1 MFGGILSE
9 VLILTALNDGEEGLA
24 MTIERFGLVETLDTT
39 VEPALGQSQ
48 GVLGILIV
56 ALARRTLIERH
67 HDIGTDDT
75 LGIHH
80 VLRGEDMLGTVDM
93 TTELASL
100 LAQLSDTGQG
110 EDLETTRVGQDR
122 TVPCVE
128 LMQATG
134 LTQGVE
140 TRAQV
145 QVVGVAQ
152 DDLSLH
158 LFTEFR
164 EMNTLHATT
173 GTNGHEDWRLDL
185 SVVSGDNAG
194 AGTTVWVCMLQF
206 ECHLLLSLSF
216 SSSISNFSGLSTISS
231 ESAKSHTSCTFST

>member
-9 VLILTALNDGEEGLA
+9 ILVLTALNDGEEGLA
-24 MTIERFGLVETLDTT
+24 VTIDRFGLVETLDTT

-56 ALARRTLIERH
+56 ALARRTLVERH

-75 LGIHH
+75 FGIHH
-80 VLRGEDMLGTVDM
+80 VLRSEDMLGTVDM
-93 TTELASL
+93 ATELASL
-100 LAQLSDTGQG
+100 LAQLADACQG
-110 EDLETTRVGQDR
+110 ENLETARVGQDG

-128 LMQATG
+128 LMQATS
-134 LTQGVE
+134 LTQGIK
-140 TRAQV
+140 TRTQV

-152 DDLSLH
+152 DNLSLH
-158 LFTEFR
+158 LFAEFR

-173 GTNGHEDWRLDL
+173 GTYGHEDGCLDL
-185 SVVSGDNAG
+185 SVVCGDNAC

-206 ECHLLLSLSF
+206 ECHLLLSLS
-216 SSSISNFSGLSTISS
+216 SSISNFRGFSTISS